1 MISDR
6 LFDFNQLTRLLNIL
20 SYRTTGD
27 MRKSQQLRD
36 CMSTSIHQ
44 VTARVIV
51 SFDWCRLL
59 FRCKGFWTQ
68 ENGWAGWSR

>member
-44 VTARVIV
+44 E
-51 SFDWCRLL
+51 SLCRLIDAV
-59 FRCKGFWTQ
+59 FCFGAKDF
-68 ENGWAGWSR
+68 EHKKMAGWSQ